1 LTGDKNIII
10 DVRNIDINHTL
21 ETMLQAEY
29 GSHYIIVY
37 PDLLILRKIYNSY
50 SKMQLENKNDI
61 ILLLPF
67 YETTESV
74 RKILSTSDDVSLGFC
89 DDRVSILDIR
99 KHEKDGSLVIVDS
112 KKAYFGSKTIVDIK
126 TFVGMLIE
134 HAKHSQKTGVC
145 VIADMG
151 AFFYFNK
158 IQELVK
164 YETTLPP
171 QFDLNLKAFCCYHK
185 SDFGNY
191 LTRKQ
196 DHNLLH
202 HHGKAMITKT
212 TPSTNLLFTNSN
224 ASETVKFGL

>member
-1 LTGDKNIII
+1 LTDDKKNVI
-10 DVRNIDINHTL
+10 DVRNIDHYDINHTL
-21 ETMLQAEY
+21 EIMLQADY

-37 PDLLILRKIYNSY
+37 PDLSTLRRIYSNY
-50 SKMQLENKNDI
+50 SKIQLENKNDI
-61 ILLLPF
+61 VLLLPF

-74 RKILSTSDDVSLGFC
+74 RKILSGGFHDVIS
-89 DDRVSILDIR
+89 SLDIG
-99 KHEKDGSLVIVDS
+99 KNEKDGSLVIVDS

-151 AFFYFNK
+151 AFFYLNK

-171 QFDLNLKAFCCYHK
+171 KFDLNLKAFCCYHE
-185 SDFGNY
+185 SDFSNY
-191 LTRKQ
+191 LIGEQ

-202 HHGKAMITKT
+202 HHGKAMIMNT
-212 TPSTNLLFTNSN
+212 TSSN
-224 ASETVKFGL
+224 

>member
-1 LTGDKNIII
+1 MTGDKKNII
-10 DVRNIDINHTL
+10 DVRNIDHYDINHTL
-21 ETMLQAEY
+21 EIMLQADY

-37 PDLLILRKIYNSY
+37 PDLFTLRRIYSNY
-50 SKMQLENKNDI
+50 SKIQLENKNDI
-61 ILLLPF
+61 VLLLPF

-74 RKILSTSDDVSLGFC
+74 RKILSGGCHDAISS
-89 DDRVSILDIR
+89 LDIG
-99 KHEKDGSLVIVDS
+99 KNEKNGSLVIVDS

-191 LTRKQ
+191 LTREQ

>member
-1 LTGDKNIII
+1 MTGDKKNVI
-10 DVRNIDINHTL
+10 DVRNIDHYDINHTL
-21 ETMLQAEY
+21 EIMLQADY

-37 PDLLILRKIYNSY
+37 PDLSTLRRIYSNY
-50 SKMQLENKNDI
+50 SNIQLENKNDI
-61 ILLLPF
+61 VLLLPF

-74 RKILSTSDDVSLGFC
+74 RKILSGSFHDAIS
-89 DDRVSILDIR
+89 SLDIG
-99 KHEKDGSLVIVDS
+99 KNEKDGSLVIVDS

-151 AFFYFNK
+151 AFFYLNK

-171 QFDLNLKAFCCYHK
+171 KFDLNLKAFCCYHE
-185 SDFGNY
+185 SDFSNY
-191 LTRKQ
+191 LIGEQ

-202 HHGKAMITKT
+202 HHGKAMIMNT
-212 TPSTNLLFTNSN
+212 TSSN
-224 ASETVKFGL
+224 

>member
-1 LTGDKNIII
+1 
-10 DVRNIDINHTL
+10 
-21 ETMLQAEY
+21 MLQADY

-37 PDLLILRKIYNSY
+37 PDLSTLRRIYSNY
-50 SKMQLENKNDI
+50 SNIQLENKNDI
-61 ILLLPF
+61 VLLLPF

-74 RKILSTSDDVSLGFC
+74 RKILSGGFH
-89 DDRVSILDIR
+89 DAISSLDIG
-99 KHEKDGSLVIVDS
+99 KNEKDGSLVIVDS

-151 AFFYFNK
+151 AFFYLNK

-171 QFDLNLKAFCCYHK
+171 KFDLNLKAFCCYHE
-185 SDFGNY
+185 SDFSNY
-191 LTRKQ
+191 LIGEQ

-202 HHGKAMITKT
+202 HHGKAMIMNT
-212 TPSTNLLFTNSN
+212 TSSN
-224 ASETVKFGL
+224 

>member
-1 LTGDKNIII
+1 LTGDKKNVI
-10 DVRNIDINHTL
+10 DVRNIDHYDINHTL
-21 ETMLQAEY
+21 EIMLQADY

-37 PDLLILRKIYNSY
+37 PNLSTLRRVYSNY

-61 ILLLPF
+61 VLLLPF

-74 RKILSTSDDVSLGFC
+74 RKILSGGFHDVG
-89 DDRVSILDIR
+89 
-99 KHEKDGSLVIVDS
+99 KNEKDGSLVIVDS

-164 YETTLPP
+164 YEITLPP
-171 QFDLNLKAFCCYHK
+171 KFDLNLKAFCCYHE
-185 SDFGNY
+185 SDFSNY
-191 LTRKQ
+191 LIGEQ

-202 HHGKAMITKT
+202 HHGKAIIMNT
-212 TPSTNLLFTNSN
+212 TSSN
-224 ASETVKFGL
+224 

>member
-1 LTGDKNIII
+1 LTGDKKNVI
-10 DVRNIDINHTL
+10 DVINIDHYDINHTL
-21 ETMLQAEY
+21 EIMLQADY

-37 PDLLILRKIYNSY
+37 PNLSTLRRVYSNY

-61 ILLLPF
+61 VLLLPF

-74 RKILSTSDDVSLGFC
+74 RKILSGGFHDAISSLDVG
-89 DDRVSILDIR
+89 
-99 KHEKDGSLVIVDS
+99 KNEKDGSLVIVDS

-164 YETTLPP
+164 YEITLPP
-171 QFDLNLKAFCCYHK
+171 KFDLNLKAFCCYHE
-185 SDFGNY
+185 SDFSNY
-191 LTRKQ
+191 LIREQ

-202 HHGKAMITKT
+202 HHGKAIIMNT
-212 TPSTNLLFTNSN
+212 TSSN
-224 ASETVKFGL
+224 

>member
-1 LTGDKNIII
+1 MTGDKKNVI
-10 DVRNIDINHTL
+10 DVRNIDHYDINHTL
-21 ETMLQAEY
+21 EIMLQADY

-37 PDLLILRKIYNSY
+37 PDLSTLRRIYSNY
-50 SKMQLENKNDI
+50 SKIQLENKNDI
-61 ILLLPF
+61 VLLLPF

-74 RKILSTSDDVSLGFC
+74 RKILSGSFHDAIS
-89 DDRVSILDIR
+89 SLDIG
-99 KHEKDGSLVIVDS
+99 KNEKDGSLVIVDS

-151 AFFYFNK
+151 AFFYLNK

-171 QFDLNLKAFCCYHK
+171 KFDLNLKAFCCYHE
-185 SDFGNY
+185 SDFSNY
-191 LTRKQ
+191 LIGEQ

-202 HHGKAMITKT
+202 HHGKAMIMNT
-212 TPSTNLLFTNSN
+212 TSSN
-224 ASETVKFGL
+224 